1 MHACIHTYIHT
12 YIHTNIHTYI
22 HTYRDP
28 EIDRISDIFKKDFQ
42 KKNSWNIFKTLCF
55 TRFSSLLKSF
65 LGHFGHGSGEI
76 LKNGKVKKNEKIDRI
91 FLEFQ
96 KDR

>member
-1 MHACIHTYIHT
+1 MYMICIIKYI
-12 YIHTNIHTYI
+12 YICISIYVYLYMYI
-22 HTYRDP
+22 YICIYRDP

-65 LGHFGHGSGEI
+65 LGNFGHGSGEI
-76 LKNGKVKKNEKIDRI
+76 LKKWKSPKKK
-91 FLEFQ
+91 
-96 KDR
+96 